1 MTLELQLG
9 PQGPGFFRKIA
20 IWWGVRPFTQIA
32 LLLGVIAIF
41 YAFSANTMASLH
53 HMGINPGFDFLGRAA
68 NFEIGETPIPYKAG
82 DTYAR
87 AILVG
92 LINTVKIAVLG
103 CALATIL
110 GVALGVARLSGN
122 LLLASVV
129 RWYVEI
135 VRNTPLLLQL
145 FFWSAITH
153 AFPPPKQA
161 ISAFGTFY
169 LSNRGVFTP
178 GIFVENLSAT
188 TCILLALAGL
198 AFLAALVAL
207 ARRGRLTLRNFG
219 LALGGAL
226 LAFAAIVGLTGA
238 AARFEVPMLSGFNI
252 RGGFSLTPEFAALLI
267 GLVVK
272 FSAAIS
278 EIVRAGIESV
288 SIGQWEAARALGLHN
303 GQIMRLVVLPQ
314 ALRVIVSL
322 TTSIFL
328 DLTKDSSLAVA
339 IGYPDLVNVLNTT
352 ANVTGQSL
360 ETLAIMIAVY
370 LTLNLSVSAAMNW
383 YNGRVALRGNTR

>member
-9 PQGPGFFRKIA
+9 PRGPSFFRKISD
-20 IWWGVRPFTQIA
+20 WWGVRPFTQIA
-32 LLLGVIAIF
+32 LLLGVIVIF
-41 YAFSANTMASLH
+41 YVFSANTMASLQH
-53 HMGINPGFDFLGRAA
+53 KGINPGFEFLGRAA
-68 NFEIGETPIPYKAG
+68 NFEIGETPIPFKAG

-92 LINTVKIAVLG
+92 LINTIKVAVLG
-103 CALATIL
+103 CILAAIL
-110 GVALGVARLSGN
+110 GLALGVARLSGN

-161 ISAFGTFY
+161 ISAFNVFY

-178 GIFVENLSAT
+178 GLFVENFSLWT
-188 TCILLALAGL
+188 WVFIVLIGL
-198 AFLAALVAL
+198 AFTASLLWL
-207 ARRGRLTLRNFG
+207 ARRGRLKFASFG
-219 LALGGAL
+219 LVLGAGL
-226 LAFAAIVGLTGA
+226 LALVMVMVLTGA
-238 AARFEVPMLSGFNI
+238 TARFEVPVLGGFNI

-288 SIGQWEAARALGLHN
+288 ADGQWEAARALGLHN
-303 GQIMRLVVLPQ
+303 GQIMRLIVLPQ
-314 ALRVIVSL
+314 ALRVIVPL

-360 ETLAIMIAVY
+360 ETLAVMIAIY
-370 LTLNLSVSAAMNW
+370 LTLNLTVSAAMNW
-383 YNGRVALRGNTR
+383 YNRSVVLRGSAR